1 MCTDMG
7 MCVHAQF
14 VNLTVQDESDARRY
28 AISFTVHNECIHVL
42 MHEDLQLTDCNS
54 SGIMVYIGLNG
65 FSVA

>member
-1 MCTDMG
+1 MD

-28 AISFTVHNECIHVL
+28 AISFTVHNECVQVL
-42 MHEDLQLTDCNS
+42 MHEDLQLTDRNS
-54 SGIMVYIGLNG
+54 SGLMVYIDLNG